1 MLGIIGIILLVLFLL
16 IFSLVL
22 LVLFYPIVYRVKG
35 DFGNEHNNLYAKVT
49 WLFGMFKI
57 TIDIEQDTKVY
68 ANFLFFRKRLYTS
81 NDTED
86 LVDSEYENKNNDK
99 INLPN
104 EKVHESQKDRTK
116 KGSIEIITKI
126 EENEEDTIQ
135 ENEEEK
141 IEYKAKISIKNIK
154 SFIAGLKDKFSN
166 ISEKY
171 EYITKDSHNRAAV
184 FHLKEEIYYVL
195 KKIMPKKLKLYLN
208 FSAASPDKTGIVLG
222 LFAMFPI
229 GYKNSWNIEPDFES
243 DEFFIKG
250 NTDIKGYLFLY
261 QFLAVVLRIV
271 FDKNC
276 RKLYNNLKN

>member
-104 EKVHESQKDRTK
+104 EKVHESQKDRNN

-141 IEYKAKISIKNIK
+141 IENKAKISIKNIK

-171 EYITKDSHNRAAV
+171 EYITKDSHNRAA
-184 FHLKEEIYYVL
+184 
-195 KKIMPKKLKLYLN
+195 
-208 FSAASPDKTGIVLG
+208 DKTGIVLG